1 MFSKLGES
9 WFDDYWMNYGKITV
23 KGKKGETKKITKLAE
38 FVRYRKGD
46 ASLIVPINNDSGE
59 DKE

>member
-23 KGKKGETKKITKLAE
+23 KGKKGATKKIANLAD
-38 FVRYRKGD
+38 FVKYRKGD
-46 ASLIVPINNDSGE
+46 ASLIVPMNNE
-59 DKE
+59 EVEEEA